1 MKSIAFGCL
10 VLGGMLHAGLLLS
23 AQEPAGV
30 AAQQLTQAE
39 VRQHEAAVLDALDL
53 SRPEL
58 AAVAAAWRNKDAGAA
73 EKALAAY
80 FRNRDSVGWGQEGEP
95 DERPGSAA
103 RDRAVADDAVAGKL
117 AGGGNPLTHAFAH
130 GDIDWHYNLTYHE
143 PGMAPDDEWQWQMN
157 RMAYWGSLGRAYKA
171 THDERYAQAFVREM
185 RSWVAQ
191 CPVPDH
197 AANVAGSAWRT
208 IEAGIR
214 MGGPWPEA
222 LFAFRKSSSMSD
234 ADLIVFA
241 DAFLDHGQYLRKNF
255 TRLNWFTM
263 EMSGLY
269 AAGAAFP
276 EFKEAA
282 EWRTFAA
289 NHLAEEARRQFLPDG
304 AQAELSTGYQ
314 NVALGNILKIAEVA
328 RWTGRTAE
336 LPADYSA
343 PLEKGYEF
351 QMALMAP
358 DRVDPKL
365 NDAGTGS
372 LPALFTRMA
381 VVNFPKRTDF
391 KWVATD
397 GREGTQP
404 NFTSIFLNRAG
415 HAVMRSGWTRKD
427 NYLLFRLGPMG
438 MGHQHQDKL
447 EVIVWPYGR
456 ELLFDSGGGSY
467 EHSKWRNWAISSYSH
482 DCVIV
487 DGMAQTRVPDWK
499 DPWHDAT
506 MISQGPIDGH
516 WQTSSVFDFASG
528 DYKDGYG
535 PEHVK
540 PATQQRDVLFLKP
553 DLYIVADRMRPND
566 ASSHTY
572 QARWHLLTTQT
583 KLDAATH
590 VLETTDAGKANV
602 AVVPLLSKGMDV
614 AAVSAQEDP
623 EILGWS
629 IRVYDNPRRVP
640 ATTLLHTLSGTGKQ
654 LLLTL
659 IVPLQPGQASPVAG
673 VTPGADGTS
682 ATVTMEDGRKLWIS
696 SPGERG
702 ISVKETRAD
711 GTAARSAEGGSSD
724 GGAK

>member
-1 MKSIAFGCL
+1 MKSIVYGCV
-10 VLGGMLHAGLLLS
+10 VLGVVLGAGLPLQAQS
-23 AQEPAGV
+23 EQGKVAQELS
-30 AAQQLTQAE
+30 LTE
-39 VRQHEAAVLDALDL
+39 VSQHEAAVFDALDL

-58 AAVAAAWRNKDAGAA
+58 AAVAAAWKNKDAAGA
-73 EKALAAY
+73 EKALAVY
-80 FRNRDSVGWGQEGEP
+80 FRSRNSVRWGSDAEP
-95 DERPGSAA
+95 DEPAA
-103 RDRAVADDAVAGKL
+103 SKQHDRAVADDAVAGKL
-117 AGGGNPLTHAFAH
+117 QGGGNPLSYAFPN
-130 GDIDWHYNLTYHE
+130 GEIDWHYNATYHE
-143 PGMAPDDEWQWQMN
+143 PGMAPDDEWQWQLN
-157 RMAYWGSLGRAYKA
+157 RMSFWENLGRAYKS
-171 THDERYAQAFVREM
+171 THDERYAQALVREM

-197 AANVAGSAWRT
+197 AANTPGSAWRT

-222 LFAFRKSSSMSD
+222 FFAFQHSPSMTD
-234 ADLIVFA
+234 ADLILFA
-241 DAFLDHGQYLRKNF
+241 DAFLDHGHYLRAYN

-269 AAGAAFP
+269 SVGAAFP

-282 EWRTFAA
+282 EWRSYGA
-289 NHLAEEARRQFLPDG
+289 NQLAEEARKQFLSDG

-314 NVALGNILKIAEVA
+314 NVALGNILKIAEIA
-328 RWTGRTAE
+328 RWTGRQAE
-336 LPADYSA
+336 LPADYSV

-351 QMALMAP
+351 QMAIMAP
-358 DRVDPKL
+358 DRFNPKL
-365 NDAGTGS
+365 NDAGAVY
-372 LPALFTRMA
+372 LPTLFSRMA
-381 VVNFPKRTDF
+381 VENFPKRSDF

-397 GREGTQP
+397 GLEGTQP
-404 NFTSIFLNRAG
+404 NFTSIFLDRAG

-467 EHSKWRNWAISSYSH
+467 EHSKWREWAVSSFSH
-482 DCVIV
+482 NCVIV

-516 WQTSSVFDFASG
+516 WESNSVFDFASG

-535 PEHVK
+535 PEHVR
-540 PATQQRDVLFLKP
+540 PAKQQRDVLFLKP
-553 DLYIVADRMRPND
+553 DMYVVADRMRPND
-566 ASSHTY
+566 SDSHTY
-572 QARWHLLTTQT
+572 QARWQLLTTQIRV
-583 KLDAATH
+583 DPATH
-590 VLETTDAGKANV
+590 VLETADADKANI
-602 AVVPLLSKGMDV
+602 AVVPLLSNGLEV
-614 AAVSAQEDP
+614 TAVSAQEDP
-623 EILGWS
+623 EILGWN

-640 ATTLLHTLSGTGKQ
+640 ATTLLHTLSGTGSQ

-659 IVPLQPGQASPVAG
+659 IIPLRPGQASPVAG
-673 VTPGADGTS
+673 VTPGEDGHS
-682 ATVTMEDGRKLWIS
+682 ATVTFTDGRKFWIS

-702 ISVKETRAD
+702 IAVKETLPDGRAV
-711 GTAARSAEGGSSD
+711 RSAASSS
-724 GGAK
+724 K